1 MEKRLKLQQFLEEI
15 IGSRNVYFQ
24 PPESVKLRYPCIIY
38 SLNYMKH
45 QYADN
50 RPYQV
55 HNRYLVCVI
64 DKNPDSTIPR
74 KIAAL
79 PLCSFDRSYIA
90 DNLYHT
96 VFNLYY

>member
-1 MEKRLKLQQFLEEI
+1 MEKRLKLQQLLEEI

-55 HNRYLVCVI
+55 HNRYSVCVI
-64 DKNPDSTIPR
+64 DKNPDGTIPR

>member
-1 MEKRLKLQQFLEEI
+1 MEKRLKLQQLLEEI

-38 SLNYMKH
+38 SLDYMNH
-45 QYADN
+45 QYADD

-55 HNRYLVCVI
+55 YNRYSVCVI

-79 PLCSFDRSYIA
+79 PLCRFDRPYIA

-96 VFNLYY
+96 VFTLYY